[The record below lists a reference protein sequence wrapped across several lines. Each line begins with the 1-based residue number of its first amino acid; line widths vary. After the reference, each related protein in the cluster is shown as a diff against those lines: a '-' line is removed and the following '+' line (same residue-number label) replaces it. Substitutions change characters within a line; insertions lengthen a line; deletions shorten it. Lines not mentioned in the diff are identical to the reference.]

1 MKLYTV
7 VGARPQFIKASV
19 ISQEFKKTKDSKYE
33 ISETIIHTG
42 QHYDENMSEKFFRE
56 LGIPEPVYNLGIGGG
71 THGENTGRMI
81 ELIEKILINDSPDS
95 LLLYGDTDSTLA
107 GSIAASKL
115 GIPIFHIE
123 SGLRSFIKNQ
133 PEEINRLI
141 TDHLSYACF
150 APTELAKNNLI
161 NEGIS
166 KDKIFVCG
174 DVMADCVRVFGKD
187 NSNNS
192 IILRNNL
199 KPKQYVLV
207 TIHRAENTNDINI
220 LSSILS
226 ALNKINMKVI
236 MPIHPRTKKIIDE
249 NGLIPFISNIE
260 IIEPQGYRDMAILQK
275 NSAIIITDSGGIQK
289 EAYLH
294 KVPCITLREKTEWQ
308 ELVDSGWNKLVNP
321 NDEYEIL
328 KIFEKQRLFSIK
340 SDHPNFYGDG
350 FSSSKIINF
359 IQNLYL

>member
-1 MKLYTV
+1 
-7 VGARPQFIKASV
+7 
-19 ISQEFKKTKDSKYE
+19 
-33 ISETIIHTG
+33 
-42 QHYDENMSEKFFRE
+42 MS
-56 LGIPEPVYNLGIGGG
+56 
-71 THGENTGRMI
+71 
-81 ELIEKILINDSPDS
+81 S
-95 LLLYGDTDSTLA
+95 
-107 GSIAASKL
+107 
-115 GIPIFHIE
+115 
-123 SGLRSFIKNQ
+123 
-133 PEEINRLI
+133 
-141 TDHLSYACF
+141 ACF

-199 KPKQYVLV
+199 KPKEYVLV
-207 TIHRAENTNDINI
+207 TIHRAENTNNINV

-226 ALNKINMKVI
+226 AINKIKMKVI
-236 MPIHPRTKKIIDE
+236 MPIHPRTKKIITE
-249 NGLIPFISNIE
+249 NGLLPLISNIGV
-260 IIEPQGYRDMAILQK
+260 IEPQGYKDMSILQK
-275 NSAIIITDSGGIQK
+275 NSSVILTDSGGIQK

-321 NDEYEIL
+321 NDECEIL
-328 KIFEKQRLFSIK
+328 RIFEKQRLFSIK

-350 FSSSKIINF
+350 FSASKIINF